1 MQKKLAAMEFLKF
14 VAERVYR
21 AFRRVFPRC
30 GMISQAI
37 AFNLFLAFFPTLLI
51 AVALATSPVG
61 GRTSLLELIRQIT
74 GFLPPGSQ
82 QIVSEYLTKRGPEV
96 WKWALAG
103 LTGTLLAGSQVMKLV
118 MQGIQV
124 IYGEEDRMG
133 WLHRQVRGLVLILV
147 TIAPLLAAAILGV
160 LGRPLRRLLAHVFS
174 KTELETYWNYLFPI
188 AAILLGMIALTVI
201 YRVARPAENRL
212 RDVLPGAVVATLFW
226 WLTNVLYGTYV
237 RKMPYGVVYGG
248 LGAVIGLMVWMN
260 VSAVIVFLGAA
271 WNAERAK
278 SRTKG

>member
-14 VAERVYR
+14 LAERVYR

-37 AFNLFLAFFPTLLI
+37 AFNLFLAFFPALLI

-133 WLHRQVRGLVLILV
+133 WLPRQVRGLVLILV
-147 TIAPLLAAAILGV
+147 TIAPLLAAGQSSRGAEPARELAGAATPC
-160 LGRPLRRLLAHVFS
+160 GPLPRRLPESPASPTSLPAIPQGACLSTPPAPTSRPPARASSSTRKRFAG
-174 KTELETYWNYLFPI
+174 FP
-188 AAILLGMIALTVI
+188 VE
-201 YRVARPAENRL
+201 ENR
-212 RDVLPGAVVATLFW
+212 
-226 WLTNVLYGTYV
+226 
-237 RKMPYGVVYGG
+237 
-248 LGAVIGLMVWMN
+248 
-260 VSAVIVFLGAA
+260 
-271 WNAERAK
+271 
-278 SRTKG
+278 

>member
-21 AFRRVFPRC
+21 GFRRVFPRC

-37 AFNLFLAFFPTLLI
+37 AFKLFLAFFSTLLI

-74 GFLPPGSQ
+74 RFLPPVSQ

-124 IYGEEDRMG
+124 IYGGEDRMR
-133 WLHRQVRGLVLILV
+133 WLPRQIPGVVLILV
-147 TIAPLLAAAILGV
+147 TLP
-160 LGRPLRRLLAHVFS
+160 PLRRRGLLA
-174 KTELETYWNYLFPI
+174 
-188 AAILLGMIALTVI
+188 G
-201 YRVARPAENRL
+201 RGRP
-212 RDVLPGAVVATLFW
+212 V
-226 WLTNVLYGTYV
+226 
-237 RKMPYGVVYGG
+237 
-248 LGAVIGLMVWMN
+248 
-260 VSAVIVFLGAA
+260 
-271 WNAERAK
+271 
-278 SRTKG
+278 